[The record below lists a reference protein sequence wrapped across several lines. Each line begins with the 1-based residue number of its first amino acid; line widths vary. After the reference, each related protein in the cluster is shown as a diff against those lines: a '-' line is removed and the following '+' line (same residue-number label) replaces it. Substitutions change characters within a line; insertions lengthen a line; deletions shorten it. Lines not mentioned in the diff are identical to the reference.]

1 MTKIHQRKRRIK
13 RKRKRRKMMMSLVI
27 LVKMDLVILLPL
39 RQRMMGLENLMTLL
53 LTLLLRKPLL
63 PPLQQMISV
72 ALEILETL
80 GPPQLSS
87 PQKLTTVLAILE
99 ASAIPRQLRWL
110 LLICL
115 ARLAQGRRSL
125 LTLPLRRAVLIFSTS
140 PPSPPLMWAD
150 SLRTLETWES
160 ITTLNPLA
168 IFSIRNLQIWAHPT
182 CLIPPPPSKRKRT
195 LRNQQFLRN
204 PKRPTH
210 GT

>member
-1 MTKIHQRKRRIK
+1 
-13 RKRKRRKMMMSLVI
+13 MSLVI

-39 RQRMMGLENLMTLL
+39 RQRMMGLENLMTLH

-63 PPLQQMISV
+63 PPLQQMIS
-72 ALEILETL
+72 AASEILE
-80 GPPQLSS
+80 
-87 PQKLTTVLAILE
+87 ILE

-168 IFSIRNLQIWAHPT
+168 ISSIRNLRVIYLRKLPPPIRAISSIHNLQIWAHPT